1 MRMTPFETYKTYL
14 ALKQHFTLDNYDY
27 FKYNGKVRASENSFN
42 NRKDRF
48 FFSKLSRAL
57 SDDEIVE
64 LFVSNFLESDKTWI
78 KDMFSDE
85 AKSRFRR
92 YQKTLQ
98 SLSYTFKEEFVK
110 VRDFMDQHNLE
121 FDDLFEVRSNEHPH
135 IIKLHLEGVVSL
147 QSLVIANKVL
157 NFMPRLDRLLD
168 EPYIYGPLSVRVKKY
183 TPFLSI
189 VDETKYK
196 KILIEI
202 FT

>member
-27 FKYNGKVRASENSFN
+27 FKYNGKIRASENSFN

-48 FFSKLSRAL
+48 FFSKIARAL
-57 SDDEIVE
+57 SDDEIMD

-78 KDMFSDE
+78 KDMMSDD
-85 AKSRFRR
+85 AKARFRR
-92 YQKTLQ
+92 YQKLKQ
-98 SLSYTFKEEFVK
+98 SLSYAFKEEFVK
-110 VRDFMDQHNLE
+110 VRDYIDEHDLK
-121 FDDLFEVRSNEHPH
+121 FDDLFKIEDGQHPL
-135 IIKLHLEGVVSL
+135 IIKLHLEGMISI

-157 NFMPRLDRLLD
+157 GFLSRIDKRLD
-168 EPYIYGPLSVRVKKY
+168 EPYIYGPLSAKVKKY
-183 TPFLSI
+183 EPFLS
-189 VDETKYK
+189 VTDVTKYK